1 MIPEGFTWNDTDRA
15 WEIEKDPDAVAI
27 YRLHWYAFLRGEDA
41 YWAPRAFFEIGD
53 TATPARSF
61 QNGKRYRCTKGGQ
74 TGSAAPTWPT
84 SAGTVN
90 DGGVTW
96 TYIGDEDRLATVDFT
111 TETGITIDAES
122 KDATE
127 TVALVTLSG
136 GSAGQSYI
144 VTCEVTTDGGLTENQ
159 RFRVKVRES

>member
-1 MIPEGFTWNDTDRA
+1 MIPEGFTWNDSERIWETD
-15 WEIEKDPDAVAI
+15 KDPDAVAI
-27 YRLHWYAFLRGEDA
+27 YRLHWYAFLRGDDA
-41 YWAPRAFFEIGD
+41 YWAPRSFFELGD
-53 TATPARSF
+53 TATPSRAV

-74 TGSAAPTWPT
+74 TGSAAPSWPT

-96 TYIGDEDRLATVDFT
+96 TYIGDEDRLNTVDFSA
-111 TETGITIDAES
+111 ETGITIDAES
-122 KDATE
+122 KDVTE

-136 GSAGQSYI
+136 GTAGQSYI

-159 RFRVKVRES
+159 RFRVKVAQS

>member
-1 MIPEGFTWNDTDRA
+1 MIPEGFTWNASDSV

-27 YRLHWYAFLRGEDA
+27 YRLHWYAFLRGDDA
-41 YWAPRAFFEIGD
+41 YWAPRSFFELGD
-53 TATPARSF
+53 TATPSRAV

-74 TGSAAPTWPT
+74 TGSAAPSWPT

-96 TYIGDEDRLATVDFT
+96 TYIGDEDRLNTVDFSA
-111 TETGITIDAES
+111 ETGITIDAES

-136 GSAGQSYI
+136 GTAGQSYI

-159 RFRVKVRES
+159 RFRVKVAQS

>member
-1 MIPEGFTWNDTDRA
+1 MIPEGFTWNDTDRI
-15 WEIEKDPDAVAI
+15 WETEKDPDAVAI
-27 YRLHWYAFLRGEDA
+27 YRLHWYAFLRGDDA
-41 YWAPRAFFEIGD
+41 YWAPRAFFELGD
-53 TATPARSF
+53 TATPARSA

-74 TGSAAPTWPT
+74 AGSAAPTWPT

-96 TYIGDEDRLATVDFT
+96 TYIGDEDRLNTVDFSA
-111 TETGITIDAES
+111 ETGITIDAES

-136 GSAGQSYI
+136 GTAGQSYI

-159 RFRVKVRES
+159 RFRVKVAQS

>member
-1 MIPEGFTWNDTDRA
+1 MIPEGFTWNATEGI
-15 WEIEKDPDAVAI
+15 WEVEKDQDAVAI
-27 YRLHWYAFLRGEDA
+27 YRLHWYSFLRGDDA
-41 YWAPRAFFEIGD
+41 YWSPRAFFEIGD
-53 TATPARSF
+53 TATPSRSV

-74 TGSAAPTWPT
+74 TSSAAPTWPT

-96 TYIGDEDRLATVDFT
+96 TYIGDEDRLNTVDFT
-111 TETGITIDAES
+111 AETGITVSAES

-136 GSAGQSYI
+136 GTAGQSYI
-144 VTCEVTTDGGLTENQ
+144 VTCAVTTDGGLTENQ